1 MAEATE
7 EVEEEEEQE
16 CPKCPPPGAPA
27 WMATFA
33 DMATLLMAF
42 FVLILSFA
50 EFNVPKFK
58 QISGSLKN
66 AFGVQR
72 IVPVVEQPKGTT
84 VLSLNFSPSPSPSV
98 TKQMTQQTTT
108 IEQPELEQKQ
118 KEKDSDGGETDKKET
133 DGGQLETDEL
143 AKALKEAIGRGDVT
157 IESLGDKVFV
167 NFNNTTE
174 DDNKKDTAELIE
186 ETLKALE
193 EARAASG
200 KAEQEVL
207 FGGIEQKLAELAA
220 SAKNNDD
227 DNKKSN
233 SDGEGSGSG
242 SAEDKKAKIAED
254 NLQVA
259 LKQEIDKGKLGK
271 IISVHANF
279 WLYKPDKYYNEKWRT
294 QKGAGPLGI
303 NLVHDI
309 YLLSFLLGPIASVQ
323 AFKSNNYRKFDVEDS
338 AVIILKFKS
347 GTLGTINIS
356 DCIVSPWSYELTAG
370 ENQAYPETNES
381 AYFIGGTDGSLQLP
395 NTKFWFNKGTKS
407 WWKPIYTKQIPTRKN
422 HPLINQIEH
431 FSKII
436 QKKEKPIVSGE
447 DGLNSL
453 KIFDAINKS
462 SDSGKRID
470 IA

>member
-167 NFNNTTE
+167 NFNNTNE

-220 SAKNNDD
+220 SAKSNDK
-227 DNKKSN
+227 DNQVSN
-233 SDGEGSGSG
+233 DKGNGSGSG
-242 SAEDKKAKIAED
+242 SAQDQKAKIAED

-259 LKQEIDKGKLGK
+259 LRQEIDKGLVQVERKDGK
-271 IISVHANF
+271 VF
-279 WLYKPDKYYNEKWRT
+279 VT
-294 QKGAGPLGI
+294 VGAGGAFPSGSAELTDEARTIMAKIATTGVGPTSKITVSGHTDNVPLKFGS
-303 NLVHDI
+303 NFRDNWDLAAARA
-309 YLLSFLLGPIASVQ
+309 ASVVQEMEKVGTITADRMQ
-323 AFKSNNYRKFDVEDS
+323 AVSFGEAKPIKSNDTSEGRS
-338 AVIILKFKS
+338 
-347 GTLGTINIS
+347 
-356 DCIVSPWSYELTAG
+356 
-370 ENQAYPETNES
+370 
-381 AYFIGGTDGSLQLP
+381 
-395 NTKFWFNKGTKS
+395 
-407 WWKPIYTKQIPTRKN
+407 KN
-422 HPLINQIEH
+422 RRIE
-431 FSKII
+431 I
-436 QKKEKPIVSGE
+436 E
-447 DGLNSL
+447 
-453 KIFDAINKS
+453 
-462 SDSGKRID
+462 ID
-470 IA
+470 F

>member
-220 SAKNNDD
+220 SAKSNDDD
-227 DNKKSN
+227 DNKESN

-259 LKQEIDKGKLGK
+259 LKQEIDKGLVEVERKDGK
-271 IISVHANF
+271 VF
-279 WLYKPDKYYNEKWRT
+279 VT
-294 QKGAGPLGI
+294 VGAGGAFPSGSAELTDEARTIMAKIATTGVGPTSKITVSGHTDNVPLKFGS
-303 NLVHDI
+303 NFRDNWDLAAARA
-309 YLLSFLLGPIASVQ
+309 ASVVQEMEKAGTITADRMQ
-323 AFKSNNYRKFDVEDS
+323 AVSFGEAKPIKSNDTSEGRS
-338 AVIILKFKS
+338 
-347 GTLGTINIS
+347 
-356 DCIVSPWSYELTAG
+356 
-370 ENQAYPETNES
+370 
-381 AYFIGGTDGSLQLP
+381 
-395 NTKFWFNKGTKS
+395 
-407 WWKPIYTKQIPTRKN
+407 KN
-422 HPLINQIEH
+422 RRIE
-431 FSKII
+431 I
-436 QKKEKPIVSGE
+436 E
-447 DGLNSL
+447 
-453 KIFDAINKS
+453 
-462 SDSGKRID
+462 ID
-470 IA
+470 F

>member
-167 NFNNTTE
+167 NFNNTNE

-186 ETLKALE
+186 ETLKSLE

-220 SAKNNDD
+220 SAKSNDK
-227 DNKKSN
+227 DNQVSN
-233 SDGEGSGSG
+233 DEGNGSGSG
-242 SAEDKKAKIAED
+242 SAQDQKAKIAED

-259 LKQEIDKGKLGK
+259 LKQEIDKGLVQVERKDGK
-271 IISVHANF
+271 VF
-279 WLYKPDKYYNEKWRT
+279 VT
-294 QKGAGPLGI
+294 VGAGGAFPSGSAELTDEARTIMAKIATTGVGPTSKITVSGHTDNVPLKFGS
-303 NLVHDI
+303 NFRDNWDLAAARA
-309 YLLSFLLGPIASVQ
+309 ASVVQEMEKVGTITADRMQ
-323 AFKSNNYRKFDVEDS
+323 AVSFGEAKPIKSNDTSEGRS
-338 AVIILKFKS
+338 
-347 GTLGTINIS
+347 
-356 DCIVSPWSYELTAG
+356 
-370 ENQAYPETNES
+370 
-381 AYFIGGTDGSLQLP
+381 
-395 NTKFWFNKGTKS
+395 
-407 WWKPIYTKQIPTRKN
+407 KN
-422 HPLINQIEH
+422 RRIE
-431 FSKII
+431 I
-436 QKKEKPIVSGE
+436 E
-447 DGLNSL
+447 
-453 KIFDAINKS
+453 
-462 SDSGKRID
+462 ID
-470 IA
+470 F

>member
-220 SAKNNDD
+220 SAKNNDK
-227 DNKKSN
+227 DNQVSN
-233 SDGEGSGSG
+233 DEGNGSGSG
-242 SAEDKKAKIAED
+242 SAQDQKAKIAED

-259 LKQEIDKGKLGK
+259 LRQEIDKGLVQVERKDGK
-271 IISVHANF
+271 VF
-279 WLYKPDKYYNEKWRT
+279 VT
-294 QKGAGPLGI
+294 VGAGGAFPSGSAELTDEARTIMAKIATTGVGPSSKITVSGHTDNVPLKFGS
-303 NLVHDI
+303 NFRDNWDLAAARA
-309 YLLSFLLGPIASVQ
+309 ASVVQEMEKVGTITADRMQ
-323 AFKSNNYRKFDVEDS
+323 AVSFGEAKPIKSNDTSEGRS
-338 AVIILKFKS
+338 
-347 GTLGTINIS
+347 
-356 DCIVSPWSYELTAG
+356 
-370 ENQAYPETNES
+370 
-381 AYFIGGTDGSLQLP
+381 
-395 NTKFWFNKGTKS
+395 
-407 WWKPIYTKQIPTRKN
+407 KN
-422 HPLINQIEH
+422 RRIE
-431 FSKII
+431 I
-436 QKKEKPIVSGE
+436 E
-447 DGLNSL
+447 
-453 KIFDAINKS
+453 
-462 SDSGKRID
+462 ID
-470 IA
+470 F

>member
-7 EVEEEEEQE
+7 EVEEEEEEE

-174 DDNKKDTAELIE
+174 DDNKKDTAELIQ

-220 SAKNNDD
+220 SAKSNDD
-227 DNKKSN
+227 DNNESN
-233 SDGEGSGSG
+233 SDGDGSGSG

-259 LKQEIDKGKLGK
+259 LKQEIDKGLVEVERKDGK
-271 IISVHANF
+271 VF
-279 WLYKPDKYYNEKWRT
+279 VT
-294 QKGAGPLGI
+294 VGAGGAFPSGSAELTDEARTIMAKIATTGVGPTSKITVSGHTDNVPLKFGS
-303 NLVHDI
+303 NFRDNWDLAAARA
-309 YLLSFLLGPIASVQ
+309 ASVVQEMEKVGTITADRMQ
-323 AFKSNNYRKFDVEDS
+323 AVSFGEAKPIKSNDTSEGRS
-338 AVIILKFKS
+338 
-347 GTLGTINIS
+347 
-356 DCIVSPWSYELTAG
+356 
-370 ENQAYPETNES
+370 
-381 AYFIGGTDGSLQLP
+381 
-395 NTKFWFNKGTKS
+395 
-407 WWKPIYTKQIPTRKN
+407 KN
-422 HPLINQIEH
+422 RRIE
-431 FSKII
+431 I
-436 QKKEKPIVSGE
+436 E
-447 DGLNSL
+447 
-453 KIFDAINKS
+453 
-462 SDSGKRID
+462 ID
-470 IA
+470 F

>member
-167 NFNNTTE
+167 NFNNTNE

-220 SAKNNDD
+220 SAKSNDN
-227 DNKKSN
+227 DNQVSN
-233 SDGEGSGSG
+233 DEGNDSGSG
-242 SAEDKKAKIAED
+242 SAQDQKAKIAED

-259 LKQEIDKGKLGK
+259 LRQEIDKGLVQVERKDGK
-271 IISVHANF
+271 VF
-279 WLYKPDKYYNEKWRT
+279 VT
-294 QKGAGPLGI
+294 VGAGGAFPSGSAELTDEARTIMAKIATTGVGPTSKITVSGHTDNVPLKFGS
-303 NLVHDI
+303 NFRDNWDLAAARA
-309 YLLSFLLGPIASVQ
+309 ASVVQEMEKVGTITADRMQ
-323 AFKSNNYRKFDVEDS
+323 AVSFGEAKPIKSNDTSEGRS
-338 AVIILKFKS
+338 
-347 GTLGTINIS
+347 
-356 DCIVSPWSYELTAG
+356 
-370 ENQAYPETNES
+370 
-381 AYFIGGTDGSLQLP
+381 
-395 NTKFWFNKGTKS
+395 
-407 WWKPIYTKQIPTRKN
+407 KN
-422 HPLINQIEH
+422 RRIE
-431 FSKII
+431 I
-436 QKKEKPIVSGE
+436 E
-447 DGLNSL
+447 
-453 KIFDAINKS
+453 
-462 SDSGKRID
+462 ID
-470 IA
+470 F

>member
-7 EVEEEEEQE
+7 ETEEEEEQE

-108 IEQPELEQKQ
+108 IEQPNLEQKQ
-118 KEKDSDGGETDKKET
+118 KDKDSEKDKDAEGGEIET
-133 DGGQLETDEL
+133 AEL
-143 AKALKEAIGRGDVT
+143 AKALKDAIGRGEVS

-167 NFNNTTE
+167 NFNDTQE
-174 DDNKKDTAELIE
+174 SENKKDTAELIE

-207 FGGIEQKLAELAA
+207 FGGIEKKLAELAA
-220 SAKNNDD
+220 AA
-227 DNKKSN
+227 KSN
-233 SDGEGSGSG
+233 DNSSSDGGSSSDGKQDGNGTGGGG
-242 SAEDKKAKIAED
+242 SAGDQKAQIAQD

-259 LKQEIDKGKLGK
+259 LKEEISQGLVEVERRDGK
-271 IISVHANF
+271 V
-279 WLYKPDKYYNEKWRT
+279 YVT
-294 QKGAGPLGI
+294 VGAGG
-303 NLVHDI
+303 
-309 YLLSFLLGPIASVQ
+309 
-323 AFKSNNYRKFDVEDS
+323 AFPSGS
-338 AVIILKFKS
+338 A
-347 GTLGTINIS
+347 
-356 DCIVSPWSYELTAG
+356 ELTAEARSIMAKIATKGVG
-370 ENQAYPETNES
+370 ENSRIT
-381 AYFIGGTDGSLQLP
+381 
-395 NTKFWFNKGTKS
+395 
-407 WWKPIYTKQIPTRKN
+407 
-422 HPLINQIEH
+422 
-431 FSKII
+431 
-436 QKKEKPIVSGE
+436 VSGHT
-447 DGLNSL
+447 DNVPL
-453 KIFDAINKS
+453 KFGSNFRDNWDLAAARASSVVQEMEKTGAISADRMQAISFGEAKPVKS
-462 SDSGKRID
+462 NDTAEGRSKNRRIEIEID
-470 IA
+470 F

>member
-174 DDNKKDTAELIE
+174 DDNKKDTAELIQ

-220 SAKNNDD
+220 SAKSNDD
-227 DNKKSN
+227 DNKESN
-233 SDGEGSGSG
+233 SDGDGSGSG

-259 LKQEIDKGKLGK
+259 LKQEIDKGLVEVERKDGK
-271 IISVHANF
+271 VF
-279 WLYKPDKYYNEKWRT
+279 VT
-294 QKGAGPLGI
+294 VGAGGAFPSGSAELTDEARTIMAKIATTGVGPTSKITVSGHTDNVPLKFGS
-303 NLVHDI
+303 NFRDNWDLAAARA
-309 YLLSFLLGPIASVQ
+309 ASVVQEMEKAGTITADRMQ
-323 AFKSNNYRKFDVEDS
+323 AVSFGEAKPIKSNDTSEGRS
-338 AVIILKFKS
+338 
-347 GTLGTINIS
+347 
-356 DCIVSPWSYELTAG
+356 
-370 ENQAYPETNES
+370 
-381 AYFIGGTDGSLQLP
+381 
-395 NTKFWFNKGTKS
+395 
-407 WWKPIYTKQIPTRKN
+407 KN
-422 HPLINQIEH
+422 RRIE
-431 FSKII
+431 I
-436 QKKEKPIVSGE
+436 E
-447 DGLNSL
+447 
-453 KIFDAINKS
+453 
-462 SDSGKRID
+462 ID
-470 IA
+470 F

>member
-167 NFNNTTE
+167 NFNNTNE
-174 DDNKKDTAELIE
+174 DDNKKDTAEFIE

-220 SAKNNDD
+220 SAKSNEKDNQVSNDEG
-227 DNKKSN
+227 N
-233 SDGEGSGSG
+233 GSGSG
-242 SAEDKKAKIAED
+242 SAQDQKAKIAED

-259 LKQEIDKGKLGK
+259 LRQEIDKGLVQVERKDGK
-271 IISVHANF
+271 VF
-279 WLYKPDKYYNEKWRT
+279 VT
-294 QKGAGPLGI
+294 VGAGGAFPSGSAELTDEARTIMAKIATTGVGPTSKITVSGHTDNVPLKFGS
-303 NLVHDI
+303 NFRDNWDLAAARA
-309 YLLSFLLGPIASVQ
+309 ASVVQEMEKAGTITADRMQ
-323 AFKSNNYRKFDVEDS
+323 AVSFGEAKPIKSNDTSEGRS
-338 AVIILKFKS
+338 
-347 GTLGTINIS
+347 
-356 DCIVSPWSYELTAG
+356 
-370 ENQAYPETNES
+370 
-381 AYFIGGTDGSLQLP
+381 
-395 NTKFWFNKGTKS
+395 
-407 WWKPIYTKQIPTRKN
+407 KN
-422 HPLINQIEH
+422 RRIE
-431 FSKII
+431 I
-436 QKKEKPIVSGE
+436 E
-447 DGLNSL
+447 
-453 KIFDAINKS
+453 
-462 SDSGKRID
+462 ID
-470 IA
+470 F

>member
-167 NFNNTTE
+167 NFNNTNE

-220 SAKNNDD
+220 SAKSNDDD
-227 DNKKSN
+227 DNKESN

-259 LKQEIDKGKLGK
+259 LKQEIDKGLVEVERKDGK
-271 IISVHANF
+271 VF
-279 WLYKPDKYYNEKWRT
+279 VT
-294 QKGAGPLGI
+294 VGAGGAFPSGSAELTDEARTIMAKIATTGVGPTSKITVSGHTDNVPLKFGS
-303 NLVHDI
+303 NFRDNWDLAAARA
-309 YLLSFLLGPIASVQ
+309 ASVVQEMEKAGTITADRMQ
-323 AFKSNNYRKFDVEDS
+323 AVSFGEAKPIKSNDTSEGRS
-338 AVIILKFKS
+338 
-347 GTLGTINIS
+347 
-356 DCIVSPWSYELTAG
+356 
-370 ENQAYPETNES
+370 
-381 AYFIGGTDGSLQLP
+381 
-395 NTKFWFNKGTKS
+395 
-407 WWKPIYTKQIPTRKN
+407 KN
-422 HPLINQIEH
+422 RRIE
-431 FSKII
+431 I
-436 QKKEKPIVSGE
+436 E
-447 DGLNSL
+447 
-453 KIFDAINKS
+453 
-462 SDSGKRID
+462 ID
-470 IA
+470 F